1 MERNF
6 KIWKVVDDFKEWAS
20 NRKDWKVYTVYDL
33 IQVNNEYYKFIW
45 TNSFHEETF
54 KKIIRKQSCSLGS
67 HLSYQTI
74 KASYIAWI
82 LAERPKAIVWNLI
95 KKTSCLS
102 KRVAIYSLNK
112 SFGGIINCLK
122 LNKTG
127 NMVLS
132 EFESF
137 LEKEHG
143 IKPKPFDENA
153 TNILTKYVT

>member
-1 MERNF
+1 MA
-6 KIWKVVDDFKEWAS
+6 I
-20 NRKDWKVYTVYDL
+20 NRKDWKVYPLYDL

-45 TNSFHEETF
+45 TNSFHGEAF
-54 KKIIRKQSCSLGS
+54 KEIITKQSCSLGS
-67 HLSYQTI
+67 HLSYQTVE
-74 KASYIAWI
+74 ASYIAWI
-82 LAERPKAIVWNLI
+82 LAEKPETIVWNLV
-95 KKTSCLS
+95 KNTPCLS